1 MDLIMYTYL
10 YYIRI
15 FLQIF
20 SLRSIMHA
28 SSPVF
33 LTLPSLYIIGPISSY
48 SIYTISQHKKCRI
61 NKKKE
66 HQRWNLKQLTK
77 KNVLLMRHPIHKKK
91 KKMSTYQDSIEWN
104 LIPLCIYIY
113 IHTLLCVYRPTLS
126 NASSSSWWIEKE
138 KYTFL
143 DYLFLASSFNSS
155 ASSSPDKKGAENF
168 LNSNRFETTF
178 FLLLLFTFF

>member
-1 MDLIMYTYL
+1 MEFEAT
-10 YYIRI
+10 
-15 FLQIF
+15 
-20 SLRSIMHA
+20 
-28 SSPVF
+28 
-33 LTLPSLYIIGPISSY
+33 
-48 SIYTISQHKKCRI
+48 
-61 NKKKE
+61 N
-66 HQRWNLKQLTK
+66 K

-91 KKMSTYQDSIEWN
+91 KRNEYVPRLDRMKLDTSVY
-104 LIPLCIYIY
+104 L
-113 IHTLLCVYRPTLS
+113 YRPTLS